1 MKKYL
6 SKQEKD
12 FIRKSA
18 HMSSDSQIANE
29 LTRIRYE
36 LGIDDTVSTKRV
48 RVARSKMG
56 LKKHNGTGF
65 LKRDKDE

>member
-1 MKKYL
+1 ML
-6 SKQEKD
+6 
-12 FIRKSA
+12 
-18 HMSSDSQIANE
+18 SDSQIANE

>member
-1 MKKYL
+1 ML
-6 SKQEKD
+6 
-12 FIRKSA
+12 
-18 HMSSDSQIANE
+18 SDSQIANE

-65 LKRDKDE
+65 LKRGKDE